1 MGIGEFARL
10 SRLSSHAL
18 RRYDEMGL
26 LPPCRVDPDSGYRW
40 YSAEQLGQA
49 RLVAAARQIGMPL
62 AQVKLLLGLSRSA
75 AAAHVAQWWADAETD
90 HAARRELA
98 GFLVGDLKG
107 ERFVMYEVNVRSVP
121 ERSVLCLLRHLRW
134 DEFPATARDF
144 TGRFAGVPRPPG
156 TDGSMFIVYHGE
168 VSEDSDGPVEFC
180 RPVSPSDAASLA
192 ERFPDL
198 VLRTEAAHEEAFVHL
213 ARDPG
218 QTPPAQSLLVLET
231 LLTWASSHNRRP
243 GGSVRQVFVGSAWSG
258 AGARDGANAEGRA
271 TAEGGSG
278 APGGFECDFA
288 VPLAAESAV
297 SSGAVVGLGAVVS
310 PEVVTEP
317 GTTESTRPTVSS
329 GFAAVA
335 DADLYYE
342 RRGDGPALLLITGG
356 GDDSEYYSGLADVLA
371 SSYTVMTYDRR
382 GNSRSRLHGAPVPI
396 DMAAQ
401 SADAVAVLKECG
413 FSSAVVF
420 GNSGGATI
428 ALDLAVRY
436 PSVVSVIVAHE
447 PPLPLALADPAP
459 VMATF
464 DDISRVLAEQ
474 GWQPA
479 FRLFQTRVARLSPEE
494 AAWLLDPGPGPG
506 VPLETMRRVSRNW
519 EYLIR
524 YEMRSFV
531 DYLPDFGALRA
542 SQARIVLAAG
552 AGNSDPLRREVSL
565 AVAEQAN
572 AEFAEFPGGH
582 NGPLDLPAAFA
593 ARLREVLAPS

>member
-1 MGIGEFARL
+1 
-10 SRLSSHAL
+10 
-18 RRYDEMGL
+18 
-26 LPPCRVDPDSGYRW
+26 VDPDSGYRW
-40 YSAEQLGQA
+40 YSAEQLEQA

-62 AQVKLLLGLSRSA
+62 AQVKLLLGLSRSTA
-75 AAAHVAQWWADAETD
+75 AAEVAQWWSGAEAD

-144 TGRFAGVPRPPG
+144 TGRFADVPRLPG

-180 RPVSPSDAASLA
+180 LPVSPSDAAPLA

-213 ARDPG
+213 ARDPRR
-218 QTPPAQSLLVLET
+218 TPPAQSLLVLET
-231 LLTWASSHNRRP
+231 LLTWASSQNRRP
-243 GGSVRQVFVGSAWSG
+243 SGSVRQVFAGSAWRR
-258 AGARDGANAEGRA
+258 AGARDGANTEGRA
-271 TAEGGSG
+271 EAAGGSG
-278 APGGFECDFA
+278 AAGGFECDFA
-288 VPLAAESAV
+288 VPLAAESEQTPRVEV
-297 SSGAVVGLGAVVS
+297 SSGL
-310 PEVVTEP
+310 
-317 GTTESTRPTVSS
+317 
-329 GFAAVA
+329 AAGD

-342 RRGDGPALLLITGG
+342 RRGDGPALLLIIGGG
-356 GDDSEYYSGLADVLA
+356 GDCEFFSGLAEVLA
-371 SSYTVMTYDRR
+371 SSYTVLTYDRR

-396 DMAAQ
+396 DIAVQ
-401 SADAVAVLKECG
+401 SADAVAVLTECG

-436 PSVVSVIVAHE
+436 PSVVSAIVAHE
-447 PPLPLALADPAP
+447 PPLPLTLADPAP

-464 DDISRVLAEQ
+464 DDISRVLAEE

-479 FRLFQTRVARLSPEE
+479 YRLFQAQVGRLSPEE
-494 AAWLLDPGPGPG
+494 AAWLLDPPPSPGE
-506 VPLETMRRVSRNW
+506 PLEAVRRLSRNW

-531 DYLPDFGALRA
+531 DYLPEYDALRV
-542 SQARIVLAAG
+542 SKARIILAAG
-552 AGNSDPLRREVSL
+552 ADNPDPLPREMSV
-565 AVAEQAN
+565 AIAEQAN
-572 AEFAEFPGGH
+572 AEFAQFPGGH
-582 NGPLDLPAAFA
+582 NGPLDLPDAFA
-593 ARLREVLAPS
+593 ARLREVLGPS